1 MKKSLGK
8 FDIFAIVLGAII
20 GWGSFMLPGTKF
32 LKEAGVINTA
42 LGLILGAICIIL
54 IEKNYSVKCYCISVG
69 SQKANR
75 SGI

>member
-54 IEKNYSVKCYCISVG
+54 IENE
-69 SQKANR
+69 
-75 SGI
+75 